1 MAGND
6 VFFII
11 IGIIFVLVIVCTTL
25 FSLIILLVLIC
36 NWRTK
41 CRSILNLLT
50 INSCI
55 TFLLLMLAAS
65 IQTPF
70 LFYHHE
76 YLVHNPYTFLCRI
89 RAFLFLFACIAKSSS
104 HLIQAVSR
112 YFIVILY
119 RYRCL
124 LTYRTNIILIILS
137 WLFSLTVSAGMFIS
151 PVSYQYEPESRFCIL
166 TTKEFETSFTM
177 TIIGFVIPANI
188 MVCLYGI
195 ILQHMTHPNRV
206 QPNNN
211 AIRNNK
217 RDAKVLRN
225 TLLLLSLANLGG
237 APYFLSI
244 VINRTTA
251 TPRPFYSL
259 VILFIAL
266 SGVAETLAI
275 FCLNKDVKTILYAKI
290 GFVQAREVQTI
301 WLVPVPKARANPTRG
316 NMGSSRTMTR
326 QF

>member
-1 MAGND
+1 MESHH
-6 VFFII
+6 VFYII
-11 IGIIFVLVIVCTTL
+11 IGVIFVLVIVSTTL

-36 NWRTK
+36 HWRTK

-55 TFLLLMLAAS
+55 TFLILMLAAS

-70 LFYHHE
+70 LFDHHE
-76 YLVHNPYTFLCRI
+76 DLVRDRYTFFCRI
-89 RAFLFLFACIAKSSS
+89 RAFLFLFACLAKSSS
-104 HLIQAVSR
+104 HLIQAISR

-124 LTYRTNIILIILS
+124 LTYRTNIVLIITS
-137 WLFSLTVSAGMFIS
+137 WFFSLVVSAGMFIS

-166 TTKEFETSFTM
+166 TTKEFETSFPMTM
-177 TIIGFVIPANI
+177 IGFGIPGSI
-188 MVCLYGI
+188 MVFLYSI
-195 ILQHMTHPNRV
+195 ILRHMTHPNRV

-225 TLLLLSLANLGG
+225 TLLLLSLATLGG
-237 APYFLSI
+237 TPYFISI
-244 VINRTTA
+244 AINRTNA

-259 VILFIAL
+259 AILFIAL

-275 FCLNKDVKTILYAKI
+275 FCMNKDVKTILYAKI
-290 GFVQAREVQTI
+290 GLVQRKEVQTI
-301 WLVPVPKARANPTRG
+301 WIVPAQKVRANPTRG
-316 NMGSSRTMTR
+316 NVASSRTMT
-326 QF
+326 